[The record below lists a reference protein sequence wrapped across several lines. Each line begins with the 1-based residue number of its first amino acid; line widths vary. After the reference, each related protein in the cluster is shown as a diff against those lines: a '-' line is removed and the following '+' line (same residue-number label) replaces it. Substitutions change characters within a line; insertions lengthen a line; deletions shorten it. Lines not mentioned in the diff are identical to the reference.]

1 MPLGD
6 SKAEKEK
13 TTEDLETSC
22 SQDRPGPQE
31 PPGGQGSWEEHSIC
45 RSLGRASCHP
55 SSRVEGQ
62 HSPLDHHKGS
72 APTPSLSP
80 VYAPPCLPPPGILLC
95 QQSWAAP
102 QLQCGKNPQWPR
114 GRYAEQALGYR
125 CNLPPR
131 NVPCSNHFLK
141 LHKHNLCTVINYL
154 AENDAL
160 C

>member
-80 VYAPPCLPPPGILLC
+80 VYAPPLPATTWHPAVSAILGCTPTPVWQESPMAPGKVCRAGSRLQMQLASQKCSLL
-95 QQSWAAP
+95 
-102 QLQCGKNPQWPR
+102 
-114 GRYAEQALGYR
+114 
-125 CNLPPR
+125 
-131 NVPCSNHFLK
+131 
-141 LHKHNLCTVINYL
+141 
-154 AENDAL
+154 
-160 C
+160 